1 MTSFLVITLDFVILM
16 YMRKM
21 PVIFLVFFLLLF
33 TANTAFAQCSICT
46 KTSMQQGD
54 KPATGMNSGVV
65 YLMLTPFA
73 IVGYIGYRWWK
84 TEKQF
89 DGDNQTPAV

>member
-1 MTSFLVITLDFVILM
+1 MRKWPVLFLLCFLVLISGG
-16 YMRKM
+16 K
-21 PVIFLVFFLLLF
+21 
-33 TANTAFAQCSICT
+33 AFAQCSICT

-54 KPATGMNSGVV
+54 KPATGMNSGVI

-89 DGDNQTPAV
+89 EGDNPDPAL